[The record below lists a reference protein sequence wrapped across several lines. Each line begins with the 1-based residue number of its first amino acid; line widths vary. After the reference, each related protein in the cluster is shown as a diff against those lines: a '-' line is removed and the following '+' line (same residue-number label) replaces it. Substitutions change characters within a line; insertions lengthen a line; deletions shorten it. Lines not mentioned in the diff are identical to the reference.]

1 MDHSIHRLAA
11 RQHGVV
17 SIGQLFDLGFSAD
30 AIKHRVAAGVLWPVH
45 RGVYA
50 VGRPSLSRHGRWMA
64 AVLSCGSTAALS
76 HRSAAALWQIADV
89 EGAIEVATTAPGGR
103 RRPGLVVHRRRRL
116 DVVERDGIPVT
127 TIVTTLLDLAQV
139 LPPGR
144 VETALNEADRQD
156 LIDIESLRE
165 TLDRSTGKRGVRV
178 LRMLVGDHRPT
189 DSWLERRFLRLVT
202 DAGLPRPLTQQVVN
216 GFRVD
221 FWWPQFRLVVE
232 TDGLRYHRTPAQQT
246 RDRERDQAHVAAGLT
261 VLRFTY
267 EQIRADPARVVATL
281 RAVALRDEL
290 GGLSR
295 A

>member
-17 SIGQLFDLGFSAD
+17 SIGQLFALGFTAD
-30 AIKHRVAAGVLWPVH
+30 AIKHRVATGVLWPVH

-50 VGRPSLSRHGRWMA
+50 VGRAALSRHGRWMA

-76 HRSAAALWQIADV
+76 HRSAAALWQIAEV
-89 EGAIEVATTAPGGR
+89 EGAIEVATTSPGGR
-103 RRPGLVVHRRRRL
+103 RRPGLVVHRRRHL
-116 DVVERDGIPVT
+116 EVVERHAIPVT
-127 TIVTTLLDLAQV
+127 TIVATLLDLAQV

-156 LIDIESLRE
+156 LVDIESLGE
-165 TLDRSTGKRGVRV
+165 ALARSSGKRGVRV
-178 LRMLVGDHRPT
+178 LRRLVGEHRPT
-189 DSWLERRFLRLVT
+189 DSWLERRFLRLAV
-202 DAGLPRPLTQQVVN
+202 DAGLPPPLTQQLVN

-232 TDGLRYHRTPAQQT
+232 TDGLRYHRTPAQQA

-267 EQIRADPARVVATL
+267 NQIRSQPAHVTATL

-290 GGLSR
+290 GGLWR
-295 A
+295 P